1 MRKKKRGAKVEK
13 REIEKDGIIGKK

>member
-1 MRKKKRGAKVEK
+1 MRKKKRGAKVGK